1 MRTSPTKSIENTTY
15 SKDQTLSTP
24 EEAIDLDALM
34 VECVDYF
41 IQSEYQLA
49 LPYTLNLLDAYQKNQ
64 DYEQILNTFFLLVM
78 IYEQV
83 GDFPASF
90 EILPF
95 VIEKLSRLP
104 VSDATVK
111 AQSAIGRLYYLLGDF
126 DLAITYFSKA
136 LENQKQLNS
145 SNNLAM
151 IHKYL
156 AEAYFSKREYQS
168 AKEYAE
174 KSLDYCGNHT
184 QPFLQVSCLNCLG
197 TILHQMGLEN
207 GALRKFKT
215 ALEILKQNPNPYEKI
230 CTFKNI
236 GKWYADNQ
244 DKENGL
250 LFMVRAYD
258 LAKKFGT
265 RVKRIEIL
273 LELANTHKQYHSYQL
288 AAEFFERHI
297 IEKENLSL
305 LPFAS
310 QLRHLETA
318 QKIEIINRRNHQ
330 LRREIQEKIQN
341 QAELEV
347 LATTDP
353 LTGLF
358 NRRHF
363 FTLTEHWCE
372 NALKESFEIS
382 AMMIDIDHFKKVNDQ
397 FGHQAG
403 DQALVKVARA
413 IHEALRTDDVLCR
426 YGGEEFCVLL
436 PNTNLNFA
444 HQVAERIRNKIEKLE
459 IRFEKQCIRLTASIG
474 IADLAN
480 SPKLSVMGLL
490 GHADQALY
498 TAKHKGRNCCVIFS
512 KQEG

>member
-1 MRTSPTKSIENTTY
+1 MKTPTTKTIENTFY
-15 SKDQTLSTP
+15 ADNQTLTSAN
-24 EEAIDLDALM
+24 EAVDLDSMLS
-34 VECVDYF
+34 ECVDYF

-49 LPYTLNLLDAYQKNQ
+49 LPYTLSLMDAYQRIQ
-64 DYEQILNTFFLLVM
+64 DKEQVLNTFFLLTL

-83 GDFPASF
+83 GDFPTTF

-95 VIEKLSRLP
+95 VIEQLAKLP

-111 AQSAIGRLYYLLGDF
+111 AQSAIGRLYFLLGDF
-126 DLAITYFSKA
+126 DLAITYYSKA
-136 LENQKQLNS
+136 LENQSQLETG
-145 SNNLAM
+145 NNLAM
-151 IHKYL
+151 IYKYQ

-168 AKEYAE
+168 AKENAE
-174 KSLDYCGNHT
+174 KSLQFCNNHT
-184 QPFLQVSCLNCLG
+184 QPFLQASCLNCLG

-207 GALRKFKT
+207 AAIRKYKAALKI
-215 ALEILKQNPNPYEKI
+215 LEQNPNPYEKI
-230 CTFKNI
+230 CAFKNI
-236 GKWYADNQ
+236 GKWYAENQ
-244 DKENGL
+244 EKDNGL

-258 LAKKFGT
+258 LAKKYGT

-288 AAEFFERHI
+288 AAEFFERYI

-372 NALKESFEIS
+372 NALKVPFEIS
-382 AMMIDIDHFKKVNDQ
+382 AMMIDIDHFKQVNDQ
-397 FGHQAG
+397 YGHQAG

-413 IHEALRTDDVLCR
+413 IQAALRTDDVLCR

-436 PNTNLNFA
+436 PNTNLSSAF
-444 HQVAERIRNKIEKLE
+444 QVGERIRNKIENLE
-459 IRFEKQCIRLTASIG
+459 INFEKQIIRLTVSLG

-498 TAKHKGRNCCVIFS
+498 DAKHKGRNCCIIFN
-512 KQEG
+512 KHE